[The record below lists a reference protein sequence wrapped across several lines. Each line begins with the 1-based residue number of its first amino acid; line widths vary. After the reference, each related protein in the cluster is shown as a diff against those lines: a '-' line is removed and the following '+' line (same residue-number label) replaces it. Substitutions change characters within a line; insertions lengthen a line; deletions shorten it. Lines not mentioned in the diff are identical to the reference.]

1 MKNSYQIHT
10 IICLHLCQKL
20 CNFEKENKVTI
31 STSFEVFLILFMA
44 SYDVKIFFF
53 YLLEFS
59 TQITLV
65 ESRAFSKFEAVE
77 LKNQGVLV
85 ELVSQT

>member
-1 MKNSYQIHT
+1 MYEFDM
-10 IICLHLCQKL
+10 
-20 CNFEKENKVTI
+20 NFLFSV
-31 STSFEVFLILFMA
+31 EVFLILFLA
-44 SYDVKIFFF
+44 SYDVEMLKFFF
-53 YLLEFS
+53 YFIEFS

-85 ELVSQT
+85 GLVSQTQGTWT

>member
-1 MKNSYQIHT
+1 MMLKFS
-10 IICLHLCQKL
+10 
-20 CNFEKENKVTI
+20 
-31 STSFEVFLILFMA
+31 
-44 SYDVKIFFF
+44 F

>member
-1 MKNSYQIHT
+1 MMLK
-10 IICLHLCQKL
+10 
-20 CNFEKENKVTI
+20 
-31 STSFEVFLILFMA
+31 
-44 SYDVKIFFF
+44 FFF

-65 ESRAFSKFEAVE
+65 ESRAFSKFEAVA

-85 ELVSQT
+85 GLVSQTQGIWT